1 MNNDEFFNRVS
12 SFYDQMINFKAAIER
27 RIKFYSKFDLSG
39 KALDLGCGTGLDS
52 IALAKLGFDVTACDQ
67 SPEMI
72 SKAKLNTAKENV
84 LVNFICTPIES
95 AFENI
100 SDRFDF
106 VISMGNTL
114 ANISKPSL
122 STFLTNLLN
131 HLNSESQIIFHV
143 INFDLLP
150 QSGLYPI
157 NKFENDFV
165 LIERFYE
172 IKNQEILFKIV
183 FIDKQKEYK
192 SDFATQIFPHTK
204 DIWDK
209 LLSGKNF
216 KISYFGSM
224 KMDEFQSESSKD
236 LFIILKT
243 VV

>member
-12 SFYDQMINFKAAIER
+12 SFYDQMINFKTAIER
-27 RIKFYSKFDLSG
+27 KIKFYSKFDLSG
-39 KALDLGCGTGLDS
+39 KALDIGCGTGLDS

-72 SKAKLNTAKENV
+72 EKAKLNAEEENV
-84 LVNFICTPIES
+84 LVNFICSPIES

-100 SDRFDF
+100 SDKFDF
-106 VISMGNTL
+106 VISIGNTL
-114 ANISKPSL
+114 ANISVATL
-122 STFLTNLLN
+122 SNFLTNLSN
-131 HLNSESQIIFHV
+131 HLNPDSQIIFQV

-150 QSGLYPI
+150 QSGFYPI
-157 NKFENDFV
+157 NKFENNLV

-172 IKNQEILFKIV
+172 IKNHEILFKIV
-183 FIDKQKEYK
+183 FIDKQKGYK
-192 SDFATQIFPHTK
+192 SEFATQVFPHTK

-216 KISYFGSM
+216 KISYFGSIE
-224 KMDEFQSESSKD
+224 MDEFQSNSSKD

-243 VV
+243 II